1 MGRQIL
7 TLDRLRSRSTLDSGL
22 ATHDSDFA
30 TLDSELAPRSRRAR
44 STLDPDRA
52 PLMHEIGLRSNRSTL
67 VLRRSTPISLAARL
81 LSLSS
86 LDSHLARRSTPNAR
100 DVLRRSRATLDADRS
115 RRPLSPSLNALL
127 RPRSTLDDDLA
138 RRSTPTPL
146 DPDPARARLRLRSLR
161 PRSSCARLRL
171 RSIPT
176 QPTQQLPTTAQPMH
190 DMQPTRGPRTRPTA
204 GGYRAPRDGS
214 SRLALFVFFAVFGP
228 RLFER
233 TLRRPTDLRC
243 QYRAHLAGAAGSR
256 RRWIVHICKRSGRA
270 RSGATARS
278 RHGPISPGPAARPAD
293 SSSAACIVPAQHS
306 LPVNVAAFTLCARR
320 CRFHQ
325 PSNRVR

>member
-1 MGRQIL
+1 MPL
-7 TLDRLRSRSTLDSGL
+7 CDPLVTLARSVTGNPGPADAARCAFSHFSGGNVKRPR
-22 ATHDSDFA
+22 
-30 TLDSELAPRSRRAR
+30 APLSNISRRHRTRSRRGV
-44 STLDPDRA
+44 P
-52 PLMHEIGLRSNRSTL
+52 
-67 VLRRSTPISLAARL
+67 
-81 LSLSS
+81 
-86 LDSHLARRSTPNAR
+86 
-100 DVLRRSRATLDADRS
+100 
-115 RRPLSPSLNALL
+115 
-127 RPRSTLDDDLA
+127 
-138 RRSTPTPL
+138 
-146 DPDPARARLRLRSLR
+146 
-161 PRSSCARLRL
+161 
-171 RSIPT
+171 
-176 QPTQQLPTTAQPMH
+176 
-190 DMQPTRGPRTRPTA
+190 
-204 GGYRAPRDGS
+204 PRDGS
-214 SRLALFVFFAVFGP
+214 SRHALFVFFAVFGP

-278 RHGPISPGPAARPAD
+278 RHGPISPGPAARPAA